1 MPANS
6 PEDKV
11 RGELI
16 AIGGAEDKQ
25 KERLVL
31 SRLVQLAG
39 GNQAVIAVIPS
50 ASAVPEE
57 LAAVYVRV
65 FRELGAGEVRVIH
78 AGSRAHAYEAE
89 TVQRLEACSLIFFTG
104 GDQLR
109 LVVTL
114 GGTPLAQTIR
124 RMNARGVPV
133 AGTSAGAAAIC
144 QHMIARGKSGQ
155 VMGRHMVSLAPGLG
169 LTNRIVVDQH
179 FSQRHRMGRLLSA
192 VALNPFLVGVGID
205 EDTAAC
211 IDANNV
217 LSVWG
222 RGCVTVADG
231 SELVHT
237 DVHLVEGR
245 TPAAVLGTKVH
256 VLTPGCS
263 FDLVNRQAI
272 APLPEPSKAT
282 PKAPPPKAVAPSDTT
297 EAPKP
302 EAAKSRARKK

>member
-1 MPANS
+1 M
-6 PEDKV
+6 
-11 RGELI
+11 
-16 AIGGAEDKQ
+16 
-25 KERLVL
+25 
-31 SRLVQLAG
+31 
-39 GNQAVIAVIPS
+39 
-50 ASAVPEE
+50 
-57 LAAVYVRV
+57 
-65 FRELGAGEVRVIH
+65 IH
-78 AGSRAHAYEAE
+78 AASRADAYDPDIVA
-89 TVQRLEACSLIFFTG
+89 RLEACSLIFFTG

-205 EDTAAC
+205 EDTAASV
-211 IDANNV
+211 DANNV

-231 SELVHT
+231 SELVYT

-245 TPAAVLGTKVH
+245 TPAAVLNTKVH
-256 VLTPGCS
+256 VMTPGCS
-263 FDLVNRQAI
+263 FDLINRQAI
-272 APLPEPSKAT
+272 APKPVPVVDT
-282 PKAPPPKAVAPSDTT
+282 PKTPKLARVL
-297 EAPKP
+297 K
-302 EAAKSRARKK
+302 KSK